1 MMDGRGGN
9 CLYWFLA
16 HPMVLVVVQLMVVAV
31 GIAVEGRRRH
41 DQNTLYGPSSPG
53 PLGKFS
59 FA

>member
-41 DQNTLYGPSSPG
+41 DQNTLLQQQPYFDAIKVQP
-53 PLGKFS
+53 
-59 FA
+59 